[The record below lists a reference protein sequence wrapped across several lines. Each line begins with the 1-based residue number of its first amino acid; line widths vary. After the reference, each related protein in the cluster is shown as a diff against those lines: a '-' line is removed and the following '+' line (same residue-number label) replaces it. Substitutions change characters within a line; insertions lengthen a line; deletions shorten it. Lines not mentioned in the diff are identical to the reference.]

1 MKIGIIG
8 SNGFIGKNLK
18 INFNNQKKYKVFYF
32 SSYKKFKDKWV
43 NKICNEI
50 KKNKPNIIINCAAS
64 QVLNDDKKSIKKLL
78 NSNLYS
84 NIMFL
89 NQATNYKNFK
99 GYISFG
105 TKWEFDTERKYKPL
119 NFYAA
124 TKNANDI
131 LFKYFSLKKNVTTVS
146 LKIFDTYG
154 LNDKR
159 NKVLNLLLRKYKKNQ
174 SLKITPGR
182 QYLDFVHIHDICELV
197 NIICKDIINNKIKG
211 FKYFTVSSKRPIKL
225 KSLVN
230 KMNLILK
237 KKLKVKIGAKK
248 YRSNEAMKPIK
259 KLYNY
264 PGWKPKLNLVKELK
278 KIFDGTNDQ
287 M

>member
-18 INFNNQKKYKVFYF
+18 NYFSTQKKYKIFYF
-32 SSYKKFKDKWV
+32 SSYNKLKDKWI

-50 KKNKPNIIINCAAS
+50 KKNKPNLIINCAAS
-64 QVLNDDKKSIKKLL
+64 QVLNDDKKSIQKLL

-89 NQATNYKNFK
+89 SQATNYKNFK

-105 TKWEFDTERKYKPL
+105 TKWEFDADRKYKPL

-131 LFKYFSLKKNVTTVS
+131 FFKYFSLKKNIATVS

-159 NKVLNLLLRKYKKNQ
+159 NKVLNLLLSKYKKNQ
-174 SLKITPGR
+174 SLKITPGK
-182 QYLDFVHIHDICELV
+182 QYLDFVHIHDICELI
-197 NIICKDIINNKIKG
+197 NIICKDIINNKLKG

-225 KSLVN
+225 KSLVH
-230 KMNLILK
+230 KMNSILK
-237 KKLKVKIGAKK
+237 KKLNVEVGAKK

-264 PGWKPKLNLVKELK
+264 PSWKPKLNLVKELK
-278 KIFDGTNDQ
+278 KIFDGIND
-287 M
+287 

>member
-8 SNGFIGKNLK
+8 SNGFIGSNLK
-18 INFNNQKKYKVFYF
+18 NYFKNKKKYKLFYF
-32 SSYKKFKDKWV
+32 SSYSKFKKKWTE
-43 NKICNEI
+43 KICKEI
-50 KKNKPNIIINCAAS
+50 KRNKPNLIINCAAS
-64 QVLNDDKKSIKKLL
+64 QVLNDDKKSIQSLL

-89 NQATNYKNFK
+89 NQATNNKNFK

-105 TKWEFDTERKYKPL
+105 TKWEFDSERNYKPL

-124 TKNANDI
+124 TKNANDVF
-131 LFKYFSLKKNVTTVS
+131 FKYFSLKKNITIVS

-159 NKVLNLLLRKYKKNQ
+159 KKVLNLLLNKYKNNQ
-174 SLKITPGR
+174 SLKITPGK
-182 QYLDFVHIHDICELV
+182 QYLDFVNIHDICVLI
-197 NIICKDIINNKIKG
+197 NIICRDILNNKLKG
-211 FKYFTVSSKRPIKL
+211 FKYYTVSSKKPIKL
-225 KSLVN
+225 KSLIN
-230 KMNLILK
+230 KMNLILD
-237 KKLKVKIGAKK
+237 KKLQVKIGAKK

-264 PGWKPKLNLVKELK
+264 PGWKPELNLVKEIK
-278 KIFDGTNDQ
+278 KIFDGTND
-287 M
+287 

>member
-8 SNGFIGKNLK
+8 SNGFIGSNLK
-18 INFNNQKKYKVFYF
+18 NYFNSQKKNKIFYF
-32 SSYKKFKDKWV
+32 SSYNKFKKKWIEKV
-43 NKICNEI
+43 CREI
-50 KKNKPNIIINCAAS
+50 KKNKPNLIINCAAS
-64 QVLNDDKKSIKKLL
+64 QVLNDDKKSIQSLL

-89 NQATNYKNFK
+89 NQATNNKNFK

-105 TKWEFDTERKYKPL
+105 TKWEFDSERKYNPL

-131 LFKYFSLKKNVTTVS
+131 FFRYFSLKKNVTAVS
-146 LKIFDTYG
+146 LKIFDTFG

-159 NKVLNLLLRKYKKNQ
+159 SKILNLLLSKYKKNKT
-174 SLKITPGR
+174 LKITPGK
-182 QYLDFVHIHDICELV
+182 QYLDFVNILDICELI
-197 NIICKDIINNKIKG
+197 NIICNDIMNDKLKG
-211 FKYFTVSSKRPIKL
+211 FNYYTVSSKKPIQL
-225 KSLVN
+225 KFLIR
-230 KMNLILK
+230 KMNLILD

-264 PGWKPKLNLVKELK
+264 PSWKPKINLVKEIK
-278 KIFDGTNDQ
+278 KIFDGNND
-287 M
+287 

>member
-18 INFNNQKKYKVFYF
+18 NYFSTQKKYKIFYF
-32 SSYKKFKDKWV
+32 SSYNKLKDKWI

-50 KKNKPNIIINCAAS
+50 KKNKPNLIINCAAS
-64 QVLNDDKKSIKKLL
+64 QVLNDDKKSIQKLL

-89 NQATNYKNFK
+89 SQATNYKNFK

-105 TKWEFDTERKYKPL
+105 TKWEFDADRKYKPL

-131 LFKYFSLKKNVTTVS
+131 FFKYFSLKKNIATVS

-159 NKVLNLLLRKYKKNQ
+159 NKVLNLLLSKYKKNQ
-174 SLKITPGR
+174 SLKITPGK
-182 QYLDFVHIHDICELV
+182 QYLDFVHIHDICELI
-197 NIICKDIINNKIKG
+197 NIICKDIINNKLKG

-225 KSLVN
+225 KSLVH
-230 KMNLILK
+230 KMNSILK
-237 KKLKVKIGAKK
+237 KKLNVEVGAKK

-264 PGWKPKLNLVKELK
+264 PSWKPKLNLVKEIK
-278 KIFDGTNDQ
+278 KIFDGIND
-287 M
+287 

>member
-18 INFNNQKKYKVFYF
+18 NYFSTQKQYKIFYF
-32 SSYKKFKDKWV
+32 SSYNKLKDKWI

-50 KKNKPNIIINCAAS
+50 KKNKPNLIINCAAS
-64 QVLNDDKKSIKKLL
+64 QVLNDDKKSIQKLL

-89 NQATNYKNFK
+89 SQATNYKNFK

-105 TKWEFDTERKYKPL
+105 TKWEFDADRKYKPL

-131 LFKYFSLKKNVTTVS
+131 FFKYFSLKKNIATVS
-146 LKIFDTYG
+146 LKIFDTYS

-159 NKVLNLLLRKYKKNQ
+159 NKVLILLLSKYKKNQ
-174 SLKITPGR
+174 SLKITPGK
-182 QYLDFVHIHDICELV
+182 QYLDFVHIHDICELI
-197 NIICKDIINNKIKG
+197 NIICKDIINNKLKG

-225 KSLVN
+225 KSLVH
-230 KMNLILK
+230 KMNSILK
-237 KKLKVKIGAKK
+237 KKLNVEVGAKK

-264 PGWKPKLNLVKELK
+264 PSWKPKLNLVKEVK
-278 KIFDGTNDQ
+278 KIFDGNND
-287 M
+287 